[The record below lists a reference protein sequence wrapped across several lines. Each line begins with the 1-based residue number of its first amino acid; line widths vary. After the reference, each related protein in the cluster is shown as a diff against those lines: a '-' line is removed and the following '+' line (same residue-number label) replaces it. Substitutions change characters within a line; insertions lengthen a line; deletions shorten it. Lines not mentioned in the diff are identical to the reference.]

1 MIACRS
7 LYSGRV
13 DRILKLTN
21 SYFALKPVTNFQGY
35 QTSHGLSYKVIM
47 GGRKDKQKVGEGN
60 KKLKTTIPV
69 WRPVVTQASSFEE
82 SVKDVKI
89 ASEEESQEQE
99 MQDSTSTC
107 VSIQQNLT
115 EIAKPMVEVAD
126 SSTSSGALQGNVEDR
141 VLGEESE
148 VSTAK
153 HSISVEVGAS
163 LLRFIKGKGGST
175 QKNIEDEMGVRIIF
189 PSSKMED
196 SIVIEGISIDSV
208 TKASAKIQTVIDEA
222 VKSPNLDYSHFI
234 SLPLAIHPEL
244 VDKLN
249 AFQNSIL
256 GLSDPCLDEDVDSD
270 TNEACGENEN
280 EDKPNKGP
288 DVVFDLKADNDNEH
302 VKVTLTSIPL
312 VSYAP
317 KESNSSTLSDLG
329 IDKSIFI
336 KPKTF
341 HLTVLMLKLWNKD
354 RVRAAA
360 EVLQSISTK
369 VMDALDNRP
378 VSIRLKGL
386 DTMRGSLAK
395 ALVVYAPV
403 EEIGSEG
410 RLLRACQIIIDAYVE
425 AGLVLEKDANQKLK
439 LHATVINA
447 RHRKRKI
454 WKRKVDSFDARS
466 IFKQYGSEEWGDYVI
481 REAHLSQRFVFDEN
495 GYYHCCASIP
505 FPENVQ
511 ED

>member
-1 MIACRS
+1 
-7 LYSGRV
+7 
-13 DRILKLTN
+13 
-21 SYFALKPVTNFQGY
+21 
-35 QTSHGLSYKVIM
+35 M